1 MNTDLVLVSIVL
13 LAYAVGTLT
22 VLRFLPSQLDF
33 IPNTIVIFILS
44 AGLGLILIRARLSK
58 IGLDTIFLAAIICV
72 GSYPA
77 FFYSLRLFG

>member
-1 MNTDLVLVSIVL
+1 M
-13 LAYAVGTLT
+13 
-22 VLRFLPSQLDF
+22 DF